1 MRYAIFVFQLHH
13 CKSGECDTTI
23 VESVIKELDN
33 LNYSGELAIKST
45 VTPGTT
51 DSMVKKFP
59 SLKLSFVPEFLRER
73 CAIIDFVENH
83 DICIIGTNSIESYEL
98 IKQSHGNL
106 PQKFIK
112 TSPIEAE
119 LCIDTSII
127 CIMRH

>member
-1 MRYAIFVFQLHH
+1 M
-13 CKSGECDTTI
+13 
-23 VESVIKELDN
+23 
-33 LNYSGELAIKST
+33 IKSN
-45 VTPGTT
+45 PGTT

-83 DICIIGTNSIESYEL
+83 DIALLEQIALNLNSLAVSW
-98 IKQSHGNL
+98 KSS
-106 PQKFIK
+106 QKFVK

-119 LCIDTSII
+119 LSNTSII